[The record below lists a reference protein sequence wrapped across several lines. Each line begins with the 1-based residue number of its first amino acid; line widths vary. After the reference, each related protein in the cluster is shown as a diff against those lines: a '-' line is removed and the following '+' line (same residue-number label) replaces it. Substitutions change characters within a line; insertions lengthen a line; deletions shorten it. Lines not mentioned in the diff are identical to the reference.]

1 MFEKKKIV
9 DWNSTN
15 VEWSSNSVWNT
26 YNISIYANTS
36 ETKKID
42 WANTIWIQPKQEYI
56 DIINKVDFVSTIKE
70 LTLEKTFV
78 YPNFSFIS
86 KDWKEEDI
94 DWNKDIFLD
103 FTNKVSFIKWI
114 ELSWKTSIWRK
125 IFIDSFQKNIYTL
138 IIDWDTISNWTNK
151 YEKIL
156 KKSFEE
162 QYNSDYDSF
171 ISNDNKKILIIDNYH
186 HKISNSFLEYSK
198 QFFSKVILLV
208 LDEEYMLYF
217 RDNKNFADIDVYS
230 IKFFNYTKQHN
241 LISNWFK
248 TDYWDEEE
256 IYNKDFDIIENK
268 IDDIITK
275 NHIVPKT
282 PFYIL
287 SIIQTF
293 ENLSPTNLQI
303 TSYWHCYNALITSQL
318 IKKWIN
324 PTEIQ
329 DCYNYLTFLAYKIF
343 ELNKTWSENITLE
356 QYNQIKADYW
366 VKYISLNSSIL
377 SRLENKEYPII
388 KINENVKFEFQYI
401 YYYFVWKYLADK
413 KDENN
418 DIEKLCLSIYK
429 KSSSHIL
436 VFTIHHTDDSNL
448 LDEIQMHCMV
458 SFENHSISKLSTE
471 ETNFMTDII
480 RELPTTIIEKKST
493 WENRI
498 NERKLKDEQEKNIK
512 ELDDEEIEKSDE
524 LMELNKSFKII
535 EVLWQIL
542 KNRAGSLE
550 KEKVKELLLEVE
562 NLWLRLMT
570 FLLWTIKSQEFFD
583 SIERKIDIIEKEKE
597 LKNKYLS
604 SDEKRKNIEKFVQ
617 IMAMW
622 TIHWIL
628 FKIFQSVW
636 IDKLLLLQ
644 KDITKNNPYAS
655 YELLNL
661 LFNINFWKIT
671 IEDVKDLHKKYSDEK
686 NTWAIRSLSYFIQFY
701 LNTHNDIDFR
711 LRQQLSK
718 LLWFDYTP
726 NKLLAN

>member
-9 DWNSTN
+9 DWNSIN
-15 VEWSSNSVWNT
+15 VEWSSNSVWNI
-26 YNISIYANTS
+26 YNISIYTNTS
-36 ETKKID
+36 EDKKID
-42 WANTIWIQPKQEYI
+42 LANTFWIQPKQEYI

-114 ELSWKTSIWRK
+114 ELSGKTSIWRK
-125 IFIDSFQKNIYTL
+125 IFIDSFQENIYTL
-138 IIDWDTISNWTNK
+138 FIDWDTISSWTNK

-162 QYNSDYDSF
+162 QYNWDYDSF
-171 ISNDNKKILIIDNYH
+171 ILNYNKKILIIDNYH
-186 HKISNSFLEYSK
+186 HKISDSFLEYSK
-198 QFFSKVILLV
+198 QFFSKIIFLV

-217 RDNKNFADIDVYS
+217 RDKKNFADVDVYS

-275 NHIVPKT
+275 NHIVPKI

-329 DCYNYLTFLAYKIF
+329 DCYNYLTFLAYNIF
-343 ELNKTWSENITLE
+343 ALNKNWSENITLE

-366 VKYISLNSSIL
+366 IKYIPLNSSIL

-388 KINENVKFEFQYI
+388 KISENVKFEFQYI
-401 YYYFVWKYLADK
+401 YYYFVWKYLAEK

-418 DIEKLCLSIYK
+418 DIEKLCVSIYK

-436 VFTIHHTDDSNL
+436 VFTIHHTDDNNI

-458 SFENHSISKLSTE
+458 SFENHSISELSTK

-493 WENRI
+493 WEKRI
-498 NERKLKDEQEKNIK
+498 NERKIKDEQEKNLK
-512 ELDDEEIEKSDE
+512 ELDNEEIEKSDE

-570 FLLWTIKSQEFFD
+570 FLLWTIKSQDFFD

-604 SDEKRKNIEKFVQ
+604 SDEKRKNIERFIQ

-628 FKIFQSVW
+628 FKVFQSVW

-644 KDITKNNPYAS
+644 KDITKNNPYVS

-671 IEDVKDLHKKYSDEK
+671 IEYIKDLHKKYSDEK
-686 NTWAIRSLSYFIQFY
+686 NTWAILSLSYFIQFY